1 MNWRKKPL
9 EVTHMGNF
17 KFHKAHFLCTT
28 NSRRRVSLGRY
39 VHTVGDTYKD
49 DDWVFWA
56 SRATLVEEALSLS
69 SLSLPLRSHHRHS
82 LLSIFRC
89 LFCVIC
95 MLLSPLRRPQFTPTR
110 TCSIHILCTVWW
122 IMLYCRVAVEMKC
135 CLQWIRPRCLVYK
148 SVFPGTSLGWI

>member
-1 MNWRKKPL
+1 LNWRKKPL

-69 SLSLPLRSHHRHS
+69 LLSSLPLRSHHRHS

-89 LFCVIC
+89 LFLRDLHAVVTAETSPVYSDTDLLDSYFMHCLVDNA
-95 MLLSPLRRPQFTPTR
+95 LLSG
-110 TCSIHILCTVWW
+110 CSRDEVL
-122 IMLYCRVAVEMKC
+122 LAVNRAA
-135 CLQWIRPRCLVYK
+135 L
-148 SVFPGTSLGWI
+148 LGI